1 MRQAGSLAR
10 ARAQLTTLRYLRAS
24 FLKKPRRTRR
34 GRFDKVSSYF
44 WFTASEGFRRGE
56 RAEEEEEENEGE
68 GTNGQ
73 TDGRMDGRAGERASE
88 NAGVDGRERGCL
100 SASTIMRVESG
111 WFGGYTGSDTGPKGV
126 VTIRQRC
133 QLLRP
138 QPLNNLPV
146 LTTRPPHRYRL
157 IVPHVT

>member
-1 MRQAGSLAR
+1 MRGRTDRQTDEWTGGQASER
-10 ARAQLTTLRYLRAS
+10 ART
-24 FLKKPRRTRR
+24 
-34 GRFDKVSSYF
+34 
-44 WFTASEGFRRGE
+44 
-56 RAEEEEEENEGE
+56 
-68 GTNGQ
+68 
-73 TDGRMDGRAGERASE
+73 
-88 NAGVDGRERGCL
+88 GVDGRERGCL